1 MPDIGNTVYGKD
13 MPPAVFDQDWTSI
26 LNISSTTYTASQ
38 SGIGEVGVTFTAPTS
53 GRVLVIVGGGLRNN
67 AATQDRAIVTYRLY
81 QDSSAGNQIVLASA
95 DNGIISIGVAVSQE
109 YQYQCTYNMEET
121 LTPGRQYYAQIAYRV
136 TGGNTADIATR
147 QITVIPLT

>member
-26 LNISSTTYTASQ
+26 LNISSTTYAASQ
-38 SGIGEVGVTFTAPTS
+38 SGVGEVGVTFTAPTS
-53 GRVLVIVGGGLRNN
+53 GRALIIVGGGLRNN

-81 QDSSAGNQIVLASA
+81 QDSSSGNQIVFAAA
-95 DNGIISIGVAVSQE
+95 DNGIISAGVASSQE
-109 YQYQCTYNMEET
+109 YQYQCTYDMLDN
-121 LTPGRQYYAQIAYRV
+121 LTPGRQYYAQIAYRC
-136 TGGNTADIATR
+136 TGGTTVDIATR